1 MNEPLVQAY
10 ASALRALDGR
20 APKGLVRR
28 ATLEAED
35 MDPIPD
41 VSEPILRQYLA
52 QCGPNDQLHLALH
65 LALAKWD
72 QARDEG
78 NTWTGGT
85 KPRTDERR
93 AVVVKH
99 LGLHDETAVT
109 LAVEFPVLKGD
120 GVTVIARSW
129 DPWYSASV
137 QLARSFYWEHYADY
151 LRLQRGWGIEA
162 ISSLDEATTNVVE
175 RLIDPSRP
183 EPGQTKGLVVG
194 HVQSGKTAN
203 FTGVIAKAIDTGYRL
218 IIVMTGTTNMLREQ
232 TQRRLD
238 RELVGRENVLR
249 GTDESDPTTQQGI
262 DYLDDEDW
270 IEGRFVSHGARPSD
284 VGRPNIHR
292 MTTRDFD
299 YRKLQQGLPALEFE
313 RRDRTRPLWDREN
326 LLASDARLIIVK
338 KNSRVLLNL
347 VKDLNTT
354 GDKLDDIPAIII
366 DDESDQA
373 SINTMNPKRWSN
385 ENKKRTAINEQ
396 IHDLLT
402 MLPRAQYIGYTA
414 TPYANVFVDPS
425 DAKDI
430 FPSDYL
436 ISLPRPKG
444 YMGSEEFHDLDGIMP
459 DDEKTFANS
468 KERAHVRI
476 LDDAEDEEG
485 LQRALDSFVL
495 TGAIKL
501 YRCENGA
508 GDFKH
513 HTMLVH
519 QTMRIAG
526 HRASSDAIRQM
537 WQGSGYLSG
546 GARSRLRRLFD
557 EDFAPVTKALNSG
570 PAEPETFDQISRHIG
585 IAARKIAPNGD
596 PVIVVNSDQ
605 DIEKEHLDFDKRSI
619 WRVLVGGN
627 SLSRGFTVEDL
638 TVTFYSRNVGH
649 AEALMQMGRWFGFR
663 PGYRDLVRLFITT
676 SVRDAFEAA
685 CRDEEYFR
693 EELQQYS
700 IMADGR
706 PKITPEGL
714 PPLVARHGLRPTAA
728 NKMYNARLVERRA
741 LRMEPSSGYPSLRDQ
756 TSLDKNME
764 ACVPLLEAATD
775 SQTFELAKGSFEA
788 FVGTVDHNQMIGVLS
803 KLRWARTDTF
813 APELTWLTKLSVVKS
828 WTVIF
833 PQQKDRSQTVN
844 LRGVGQFTVHGRK
857 VERVDRIRGN
867 ADPRQREKIGELQQ
881 SAPESGYMLLY
892 PVKDKMRPWS
902 AIEQDGCPTKIVM
915 ALTLSLPTTATP
927 PDHQPVCYQVAI
939 PGRPLYDL
947 VDKDAHNT
955 AAHGES
961 WPHSRILAR

>member
-1 MNEPLVQAY
+1 MNESLVQAY

-20 APKGLVRR
+20 TPKGLVRR
-28 ATLEAED
+28 ATVEAED

-41 VSEPILRQYLA
+41 VSEPVLRQHLVE
-52 QCGPNDQLHLALH
+52 CGSNDQLHLLLH

-72 QARDEG
+72 QARDES
-78 NTWTGGT
+78 NAWTSGT

-93 AVVVKH
+93 ALVVKS
-99 LGLHDETAVT
+99 LGLDDETAAT
-109 LAVEFPVLKGD
+109 LATEFPVLKGD
-120 GVTVIARSW
+120 GVTMISRPW
-129 DPWYSASV
+129 EPWYSSEV
-137 QLARSFYWEHYADY
+137 QLTRSFYWEHYIDY
-151 LRLQRGWGIEA
+151 LRVQRGWGAEA
-162 ISSLDEATTNVVE
+162 ISGLDEATTNVVE
-175 RLIDPSRP
+175 RLIDPSRA

-194 HVQSGKTAN
+194 YVQSGKTAN
-203 FTGVIAKAIDTGYRL
+203 FTGVIAKAIDSGYRL
-218 IIVMTGTTNMLREQ
+218 IIVMTGTTNLLREQ

-238 RELVGRENVLR
+238 RELAGRENVLR
-249 GTDESDPTTQQGI
+249 GTDESDPTAQQSI

-270 IEGRFVSHGARPSD
+270 INGRFVSHGARPSD
-284 VGRPNIHR
+284 VSRPNIHR

-326 LLASDARLIIVK
+326 LFASDARLIIVK
-338 KNSRVLLNL
+338 KNSAVLKNL
-347 VKDLNTT
+347 VKDLKTT
-354 GDKLDDIPAIII
+354 GDKLDEIPTIVI

-373 SINTMNPKRWSN
+373 SINTTNPKKWSM
-385 ENKKRTAINEQ
+385 ENKKRTAINER

-414 TPYANVFVDPS
+414 TPFANVFVDPS
-425 DAKDI
+425 DAKDV

-436 ISLPRPKG
+436 ISLPRPKE
-444 YMGSEEFHDLDGIMP
+444 YMGAEDFYDLDGIMP
-459 DDEKTFANS
+459 DKEKTFVNS

-501 YRCENGA
+501 YRRARRVGE
-508 GDFKH
+508 FKH

-526 HRASSDAIRQM
+526 HRAGSDAIRQM

-546 GARSRLRRLFD
+546 GATDRLRKLFD
-557 EDFAPVTKALNSG
+557 EDFAPVTEALETNYAG
-570 PAEPETFDQISRHIG
+570 PENFDDVNRHVAA
-585 IAARKIAPNGD
+585 AAREIAPNGD

-605 DIEKEHLDFDKRSI
+605 DIEKEHLDFDKRPI

-627 SLSRGFTVEDL
+627 ALSRGFTVEDL

-693 EELQQYS
+693 DELRQYAT
-700 IMADGR
+700 MVDGC
-706 PKITPEGL
+706 PKITPADL
-714 PPLVARHGLRPTAA
+714 PPLVARHGLRPTAP

-756 TSLDKNME
+756 TALGNNIR

-775 SQTFELAKGSFEA
+775 RETFDLGKGTFEAL
-788 FVGTVDHNQMIGVLS
+788 VGTVRHDQMIGVLS
-803 KLRWARTDTF
+803 ELRWARTDTF
-813 APELTWLTKLSVVKS
+813 APELTWLAKLSDVIKN
-828 WTVIF
+828 WTVIL
-833 PQQKDRSQTVN
+833 PQQKNRNETVN
-844 LRGVGQFTVHGRK
+844 LRGVGQFSVHGRK
-857 VERVDRIRGN
+857 VEGDDRIRGN
-867 ADPRQREKIGELQQ
+867 AEPRQRDKIGELQQ
-881 SAPESGYMLLY
+881 DAPESGYMLLY
-892 PVKDKMRPWS
+892 PIKNKTRVWS
-902 AIEQDGCPTKIVM
+902 TIEQDGHPSKIVM
-915 ALTLSLPTTATP
+915 ALALSLPKTATP
-927 PDHQPVCYQVAI
+927 PDHQPVRYQVAI

-947 VDKDAHNT
+947 LDKGVSNV
-955 AAHGES
+955 AARQDS
-961 WPHSRILAR
+961 